1 MLAMD
6 GRLSSVKYAASGESP
21 LLANVGRLME
31 VRMPGDNWELDER
44 LSVESL

>member
-6 GRLSSVKYAASGESP
+6 GRRSSVKYAASGESVLP
-21 LLANVGRLME
+21 AGVGRLSE
-31 VRMPGDNWELDER
+31 VRIPGESWELRER